1 MRIGLQVPYLSW
13 SGGPERLGETFAAI
27 ARRAEQSGFYSLW
40 LMDHFLQIP
49 GVGRPEEDMIEG
61 YAGLSFAA
69 GHTST
74 IKLGTMVTG
83 ATYRNPGVL
92 IKTATTLDVLSG
104 GRAYLGMGAGW
115 FQQEHDAFGIPFGT
129 WTERFQKLEETLR
142 IAHQMWDP
150 ENNGAFEGKH
160 FRFGETLC
168 VPPPVSKPHPPIL
181 IGGRGEK
188 KTLRFVAKYA
198 DAWNMGGGL
207 PGEESLDAFV
217 RLSGV
222 LKDHCA
228 REGRDYDRIE
238 KTVLLTLMVHD
249 EPDSIPG
256 GRWQSPQQT
265 LEWVRRFRDAGM
277 DQPIIN
283 TPFVDTPHTLE
294 YLAEKIV
301 APISSW

>member
-1 MRIGLQVPYLSW
+1 MRIGLQVPYLTW
-13 SGGPERLGETFAAI
+13 AGGPDRLGETFAAI

-69 GHTST
+69 GHTKS

-92 IKTATTLDVLSG
+92 VKTATTLDVLSG
-104 GRAYLGMGAGW
+104 GRAYFGVGAGW

-129 WTERFQKLEETLR
+129 WTQRFQKLEETLR

-150 ENNGAFEGKH
+150 DDHGPFEGEH
-160 FRFGETLC
+160 FRFAETLC
-168 VPPPVSKPHPPIL
+168 VPRPVSRPHPPIL

-198 DAWNMGGGL
+198 DAWNMGGGI
-207 PGEESLDAFV
+207 PNQDNFDTFV
-217 RLSGV
+217 RLSAV
-222 LKDHCA
+222 LKDHCD
-228 REGRDYDRIE
+228 REGRDYDAIE
-238 KTVLLTLMVHD
+238 KTVLFTFMVRD
-249 EPDSIPG
+249 EG
-256 GRWQSPQQT
+256 GGHWQTPQQT
-265 LEWVRRFRDAGM
+265 LDWLRRFRDAGL

-283 TPFVDTPHTLE
+283 TPFVDDPRTLE
-294 YLAEKIV
+294 YIGERIAV
-301 APISSW
+301 PIASW

>member
-13 SGGPERLGETFAAI
+13 AGGPDRLGETFAAI
-27 ARRAEQSGFYSLW
+27 AQRAEQSGFYSLW

-69 GHTST
+69 GHTKT

-92 IKTATTLDVLSG
+92 VKTATTLDVLSG
-104 GRAYLGMGAGW
+104 GRAYFGVGAGW

-129 WTERFQKLEETLR
+129 WTDRFQKLEEVLR

-150 ENNGAFEGKH
+150 ENNGPFEGKH
-160 FRFGETLC
+160 FHLAQTLC

-198 DAWNMGGGL
+198 DAWNMGGGI
-207 PGEESLDAFV
+207 PNQDNFDTFV
-217 RLSGV
+217 RLSAV
-222 LKDHCA
+222 LKDHCD
-228 REGRDYDRIE
+228 REGRDYGAIE
-238 KTVLLTLMVHD
+238 KTVLFTFMVRD
-249 EPDSIPG
+249 EG
-256 GRWQSPQQT
+256 NERWQTPQQT
-265 LEWVRRFRDAGM
+265 LDWLRRFRDAGL

-283 TPFVDTPHTLE
+283 TPFVDSPHTLE
-294 YLAEKIV
+294 YLAENII
-301 APISSW
+301 APISSR